1 MLIEKLFVPLPPNY
15 KICVMDIKGVVKAH
29 GTTLTKVAEKM
40 NITKGRLSQII
51 NEKPTVENLRTIAEI
66 VGCKVG
72 DFFVDEMTEDT
83 DSTVATKCPHCGKE
97 LKIKIE

>member
-1 MLIEKLFVPLPPNY
+1 
-15 KICVMDIKGVVKAH
+15 MDIKGVVKAY

-66 VGCKVG
+66 VGC
-72 DFFVDEMTEDT
+72 
-83 DSTVATKCPHCGKE
+83 
-97 LKIKIE
+97 

>member
-1 MLIEKLFVPLPPNY
+1 
-15 KICVMDIKGVVKAH
+15 MDIKGVVKAH

-51 NEKPTVENLRTIAEI
+51 NEKPTVDNLRTIAEI

-72 DFFVDEMTEDT
+72 DFFADEISEDNE
-83 DSTVATKCPHCGKE
+83 SCVVTKCPHCGKE
-97 LKIKIE
+97 IRVKLE

>member
-1 MLIEKLFVPLPPNY
+1 
-15 KICVMDIKGVVKAH
+15 MDIKGVVKAH

-72 DFFVDEMTEDT
+72 DFFVDEMSEDT
-83 DSTVATKCPHCGKE
+83 DSTVTTKCPHCGKE